1 MIITKYTLIPF
12 TIPLLPSQIKRLP
25 IRPPRTDN
33 IPLHTAKK
41 GIRHFP
47 HYNLNRHSIHLQH
60 TKHTKFQFFFIT
72 IQNWLTAPFVCSSNA
87 FLSSVTSSPLQYA
100 EITSPPDVITVDEY
114 PSSCS
119 SFWVHPAANIT
130 KTTTN
135 TKLTLFFIFCPFWQ
149 IRKKQPISGCFIST
163 SYPSHRFQLPL
174 SLCQTRIPMFPAPS
188 FVPKIIPISPY
199 LPKKTAIM

>member
-1 MIITKYTLIPF
+1 MPF
-12 TIPLLPSQIKRLP
+12 S
-25 IRPPRTDN
+25 
-33 IPLHTAKK
+33 
-41 GIRHFP
+41 RHFHSP
-47 HYNLNRHSIHLQH
+47 LKSNVSPSVLPALIISPCILQKKVYDTSPTITSMDIPSISSIQNILNSNSSLSRF
-60 TKHTKFQFFFIT
+60 K
-72 IQNWLTAPFVCSSNA
+72 NWLTAPFVCSSNA

-119 SFWVHPAANIT
+119 SFWVHPTTTTT

-174 SLCQTRIPMFPAPS
+174 SLCQIRIPMFPTPS
-188 FVPKIIPISPY
+188 FVPKITPISPY
-199 LPKKTAIM
+199 PQKKTAIM